1 MQSQRVHQAIFHL
14 TDPLPCDISNV
25 MSKKELATKTEN
37 VSVAA
42 RLVAQAEVAKLV
54 YKPSEDTL
62 VVGST
67 VIHRS
72 ANGLFN
78 LNDLHKASGALP
90 KDRPPSYIRSVAA
103 QRLIKALEK
112 RYGPGV
118 HETVVGGT
126 SPGTYAHKTLAYAYA
141 AWLDD
146 EYMILALEILDE
158 VTNQVVDKVQ
168 EAFTA
173 LSDKYGEAVAL
184 QHKTVAELGQ
194 AYKDLNIEKD
204 CNNQLIFAHRDV
216 KKLQPNSPIV
226 HELGLARNNV
236 EHMYFNLDQAQ
247 RQLINCY
254 DFLDSL
260 QRSVQQEANQPH
272 VNNYYKKF
280 FKSTVIDPIQ
290 SEFPDLKDCITLNVK
305 VLEAAKDYI
314 ATASK
319 TVQAPEGGEDGKS

>member
-1 MQSQRVHQAIFHL
+1 
-14 TDPLPCDISNV
+14 
-25 MSKKELATKTEN
+25 MSKKELATKAEN
-37 VSVAA
+37 VPVAA

-72 ANGLFN
+72 ENGLFN
-78 LNDLHKASGALP
+78 INDLHKASGAGP
-90 KDRPPSYIRSVAA
+90 SKRPPSYMRLEEA
-103 QRLIKALEK
+103 QRVIRRLEAK
-112 RYGPGV
+112 YGPGV
-118 HETVVGGT
+118 HETIVGGAA
-126 SPGTYAHKTLAYAYA
+126 PGTYVHKHLAYAYA
-141 AWLDD
+141 TWLDD
-146 EYMILALEILDE
+146 EYMLLALEILDE
-158 VTNQVVDKVQ
+158 ATNQVVDKVQ

-173 LSDKYGEAVAL
+173 LADKYGEAVAL

-194 AYKDLNIEKD
+194 AYQDLNMEKD
-204 CNNQLIFAHRDV
+204 CNNQLIFAHRNS
-216 KKLQPNSPIV
+216 KKLKHDSPIV

-280 FKSTVIDPIQ
+280 FKSAVIDPIQ
-290 SEFPDLKDCITLNVK
+290 SEFPDLKDCIKLNVK

-319 TVQAPEGGEDGKS
+319 TVQAPKEGEDGKS

>member
-1 MQSQRVHQAIFHL
+1 
-14 TDPLPCDISNV
+14 
-25 MSKKELATKTEN
+25 MSDKTLALSKGNEP
-37 VSVAA
+37 VDA
-42 RLVAQAEVAKLV
+42 RLIAQAEVEQLV

-72 ANGLFN
+72 ENGLFN
-78 LNDLHKASGALP
+78 INDLHKASGASQS
-90 KDRPPSYIRSVAA
+90 KRPPNYMRTAEAKRVIA
-103 QRLIKALEK
+103 RLEAKH
-112 RYGPGV
+112 GPGI
-118 HETVVGGT
+118 HETVVGGEA
-126 SPGTYAHKTLAYAYA
+126 PGTYVHKHLAYAYA
-141 AWLDD
+141 TWLDD

-158 VTNQVVDKVQ
+158 ATNRMVDGVQ
-168 EAFTA
+168 TAFQA
-173 LSDKYGEAVAL
+173 LAGKYGEAVAL
-184 QHKTVAELGQ
+184 QYKTVAELGQ
-194 AYKDLNIEKD
+194 AYRDLNIEKD
-204 CNNQLIFAHRDV
+204 CNNQLIFAHRNV
-216 KKLQPNSPIV
+216 KKLKPNSPIV

-236 EHMYFNLDQAQ
+236 EHMYANLDQSQ

-280 FKSTVIDPIQ
+280 FQNSVLNPIQ
-290 SEFPDLKDCITLNVK
+290 SEFPDLKGCITLNVK

-319 TVQAPEGGEDGKS
+319 TVT